1 MKIDYPKILKKNML
15 NVFKDVLSEIN
26 SKGLKEGHHLYITFD
41 TNEKN
46 VRIPK
51 WLKKKF
57 ANEMTIIIQYE
68 FWNLKI
74 YKEYFDVSLSFND
87 IKTNLSISYNSVI
100 SFADPYAN
108 FGLKLSSLETS
119 INKKNKK
126 TLNKKKNTI
135 LKDDNKIVDLTKYRN
150 KLN

>member
-1 MKIDYPKILKKNML
+1 
-15 NVFKDVLSEIN
+15 
-26 SKGLKEGHHLYITFD
+26 
-41 TNEKN
+41 
-46 VRIPK
+46 
-51 WLKKKF
+51 
-57 ANEMTIIIQYE
+57 MTIIIQYE